1 MQGPLL
7 SLYNGIV
14 AKDPMTVLVYLSV
27 IVVMLLFAFPFHEL
41 AHAYIADKL
50 GDDTPRMAGRIT
62 LNPLKHLDP
71 MGAIMFLVAGFGW
84 ATTPITPWHLRA
96 INGSYRNAWA
106 LVALAGP
113 VANLI
118 LAFVFGLLY
127 RILSP
132 IHDADSSSIIMVI
145 ILRFL
150 AIAVQ
155 LNVLLCL
162 FNLIPVPPLDG
173 FTVLSAFLPSQYENV
188 LMQIRQYGFLIL
200 VALSFTGIFGILIS
214 TPARQLT
221 RLFLGV

>member
-7 SLYNGIV
+7 SLFNGITNG
-14 AKDPMTVLVYLSV
+14 DPMTVLVYLSV

-41 AHAYIADKL
+41 AHALVADRL

-62 LNPLKHLDP
+62 LNPIKHLDL
-71 MGAIMFLVAGFGW
+71 MGSILFLIAGFGW
-84 ATTPITPWHLRA
+84 ATTPITPWQLRA
-96 INGSYRNAWA
+96 VNGSYRNAWA

-118 LAFVFGLLY
+118 LAVAFG
-127 RILSP
+127 ILFRVLNL
-132 IHDADSSSIIMVI
+132 IHDADPSSIVMVVV
-145 ILRFL
+145 LRFL

-173 FTVLSAFLPSQYENV
+173 FTVLSAFLPSQYENI

-200 VALSFTGIFGILIS
+200 VGLSFTGIFGILIS
-214 TPARQLT
+214 RPAQQLT
-221 RLFLGV
+221 LLLLGV